1 MNLLAKLLAHALF
14 AVQRPW
20 VFVRQN
26 RTLLSLFAVTAVAT
40 VFATL
45 GATVLLDR
53 RHLWPTGARD
63 VCDEL
68 GDASAQGTFIT
79 ANGTTAQDW
88 SIGGPSGPIW
98 VNEAGTSTISAAVA
112 MRVDSLSEVDIG
124 NSTNEPTINIGD
136 QSASSNNQ
144 INIGSVLNSTD
155 VIIAGGPGGFASA
168 SVQFESTNFNLTGN
182 SSTDNLILGSGNN
195 TATLAPNTLTIQ
207 GGTTQPGILLT
218 ATGDPTIS
226 LNGVGFVTASD
237 QLYLNATAAGT
248 TPAVALSV
256 DGQTI
261 ISAQESGLTIGMGVG
276 GPIACGT
283 GGTHVI
289 PVQTVGIVVTTG
301 TLASNCVL
309 NFATNASTGYYAV
322 DLSGATLGATFG
334 VEFENGTATY
344 TATTTNHTSG
354 ATLAHV
360 WTHGTN
366 TLVVSY

>member
-1 MNLLAKLLAHALF
+1 MLSVVAMLLARLAF
-14 AVQRPW
+14 AFSRLRAFGRLTSQ
-20 VFVRQN
+20 VFVS
-26 RTLLSLFAVTAVAT
+26 LLTSMVVVAF
-40 VFATL
+40 V
-45 GATVLLDR
+45 R
-53 RHLWPTGARD
+53 LWPTGARQ

-112 MRVDSLSEVDIG
+112 MRVDSLSKVDIG

-136 QSASSNNQ
+136 QSASSNNR
-144 INIGSVLNSTD
+144 INIGSVLNRTD

-226 LNGVGFVTASD
+226 LNRSRFCH
-237 QLYLNATAAGT
+237 
-248 TPAVALSV
+248 
-256 DGQTI
+256 I
-261 ISAQESGLTIGMGVG
+261 K
-276 GPIACGT
+276 
-283 GGTHVI
+283 
-289 PVQTVGIVVTTG
+289 
-301 TLASNCVL
+301 
-309 NFATNASTGYYAV
+309 
-322 DLSGATLGATFG
+322 
-334 VEFENGTATY
+334 
-344 TATTTNHTSG
+344 
-354 ATLAHV
+354 
-360 WTHGTN
+360 
-366 TLVVSY
+366 